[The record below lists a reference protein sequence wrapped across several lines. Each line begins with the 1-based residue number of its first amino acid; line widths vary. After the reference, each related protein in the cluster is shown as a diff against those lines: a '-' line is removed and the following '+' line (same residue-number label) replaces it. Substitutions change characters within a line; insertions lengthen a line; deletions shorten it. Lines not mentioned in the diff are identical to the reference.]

1 MKLDDDNALQPGA
14 LRAEGLAHSFSGR
27 EVLSGADIEVRL
39 GEIVGLR
46 GPSGVGKS
54 TLGRALAGRFRPDAG
69 AVTIGG
75 RRPEAAEIAYV
86 GQAPRDASNP
96 TWTLE
101 RIIAEPLAIAAKRG
115 GGAGL
120 GEGAGAVLGVGR
132 GEASQVIREAASAV
146 LLDDDLLSRR
156 PGEVSDGQLQ
166 RAVLARG
173 IVQRPAFFV
182 CDEPTSMLDP
192 ITTAAIIAALRSV
205 VAGDGAG
212 VLLISHDV
220 RLLRAVATRG
230 YVLRD
235 GRAIADEEVA
245 KSCP

>member
-1 MKLDDDNALQPGA
+1 MKLDDDNALRPGA

-27 EVLSGADIEVRL
+27 EVLSGADIEVRP

-115 GGAGL
+115 GGV
-120 GEGAGAVLGVGR
+120 GAGR
-132 GEASQVIREAASAV
+132 GEASHLIREAASAV
-146 LLDDDLLSRR
+146 LLDDDLLARR

-192 ITTAAIIAALRSV
+192 ITTAAIVAALRGV

-235 GRAIADEEVA
+235 GRAFADEELE

>member
-1 MKLDDDNALQPGA
+1 MKFEDVDDARTGA

-27 EVLSGADIEVRL
+27 EVLAGANIQVRP

-120 GEGAGAVLGVGR
+120 GEGASAGR
-132 GEASQVIREAASAV
+132 GEASRVIREAASAV

-192 ITTAAIIAALRSV
+192 ITTAAIIAALRGV

-220 RLLRAVATRG
+220 RLLRAVAARG
-230 YVLRD
+230 YILRD
-235 GRAIADEEVA
+235 GRAIADEEMA
-245 KSCP
+245 KRCP